1 MRTEMSKVARR
12 WSVCLVMFGVMAG
25 AGAVP
30 ARASVAPAAMVLQSG
45 PSTAGEKTTPE
56 YSDESTKQAA
66 KDENDEYR
74 HSAMVAKLG
83 KMFGMNTEQA
93 ATAFTIFN
101 FLILV
106 IALGYMLAKMLPKA
120 FKARNTAIQ
129 KHLVDAR
136 TATEEATA
144 RLSSVE
150 ARLSKLDDQ
159 IANMRTQ
166 AAADTARDEQRLRAG
181 VEDDRAKIV
190 AAAEAEIE
198 NATTQAR
205 RDIQR
210 YAVELAVEQAARKL
224 VITADTDR
232 MLVENFAQRLGDEM
246 DNHKGNQN

>member
-1 MRTEMSKVARR
+1 MRTDMRKVVHR
-12 WSVCLVMFGVMAG
+12 WSVCVVMLGWMAV
-25 AGAVP
+25 AGAVQ
-30 ARASVAPAAMVLQSG
+30 ARASVAPIAAVLQRG

-56 YSDESTKQAA
+56 YSDDSTRQEA

-74 HSAMVAKLG
+74 HSATVAKLG
-83 KMFGMNTEQA
+83 KMLGMNTEQA
-93 ATAFTIFN
+93 ATAFTVFN

-106 IALGYMLAKMLPKA
+106 IALGYIMAKMLPKA

-129 KHLVDAR
+129 KNLVDAR
-136 TATEEATA
+136 TATEEATV

-150 ARLSKLDDQ
+150 DRLAKLDEQ
-159 IANMRTQ
+159 IATMRTQ
-166 AAADTARDEQRLRAG
+166 ATADTARDEQRLRAG
-181 VEDDRAKIV
+181 VEDERAKIV

-210 YAVELAVEQAARKL
+210 YAVELAVEQAARRL

-232 MLVENFAQRLGDEM
+232 TLVENFAQRLGDEM
-246 DNHKGNQN
+246 DNDKGNQN